1 MKLNELIE
9 KYGEY
14 EVKEGFLNQLE
25 KPKPKTIYD
34 LKKGDGY
41 YGITDAG
48 RTFFMIWE
56 NEHNNKN
63 HLEIGNV
70 FLTQEEAEFELER
83 LKVIAKL
90 KKFAKPFEHGKDTW
104 FIVYDWEEG
113 YITEA
118 TPDEYQTDTLY
129 FKDGRVIDEAITY
142 VGDGDYD
149 KGEALVKKYYL
160 RVRNSEV

>member
-14 EVKEGFLNQLE
+14 EIKEGFLNFLE
-25 KPKPKTIYD
+25 QPKPKTIYD
-34 LKKGDGY
+34 LKKGDKFYCIKSDGADWLY
-41 YGITDAG
+41 YVTDNYVKSL
-48 RTFFMIWE
+48 IS
-56 NEHNNKN
+56 
-63 HLEIGNV
+63 IGNA
-70 FLTQEEAEFELER
+70 FLTKEEAEFEFER

-90 KKFAKPFEHGKDTW
+90 KKFAKPFEHGKDNW

-113 YITEA
+113 NVAEA

-160 RVRNSEV
+160 RVGNSEV